1 MGRAIGYLE
10 VGCLEAEK
18 RVLRAI
24 GYACREELKH
34 QDSIR
39 KIRKAVSPFYLHDV
53 CQEELKMKRIYMKIS
68 LIAVLFLPIQEAP
81 AAGLS
86 GVKNFKSALSG
97 FEEVPAN
104 STTGTGRFSAR
115 LDSGETALTYVLD
128 YSGLEGEITT
138 AAHVHLGQIGANG
151 GISFFLCGNDNTPV
165 CPATQGRVSGSVTAD
180 DVVGPD
186 GQGIAAGEFAEIIA
200 AMRKGVTYV
209 NVHTEKHPAGEIR
222 GQIKSSRQ
230 NGSTFPFRALP

>member
-1 MGRAIGYLE
+1 
-10 VGCLEAEK
+10 
-18 RVLRAI
+18 
-24 GYACREELKH
+24 
-34 QDSIR
+34 
-39 KIRKAVSPFYLHDV
+39 
-53 CQEELKMKRIYMKIS
+53 MKKIYMKVP

-81 AAGLS
+81 AAGQS
-86 GVKNFKSALSG
+86 GVKNFKAALSG

-104 STTGTGRFSAR
+104 FTTGTGRFSAR
-115 LDSGETALTYVLD
+115 LINSGETALTYVLE

-151 GISFFLCGNDNTPV
+151 GISFFLCGDNNTPV
-165 CPATQGRVSGSVTAD
+165 CPATQGKVSGTVTAD

-186 GQGIAAGEFAEIIA
+186 GQGIASGEFAEIIA

-230 NGSTFPFRALP
+230 NGATFPFRALP

>member
-1 MGRAIGYLE
+1 MPDRNLSGR
-10 VGCLEAEK
+10 
-18 RVLRAI
+18 
-24 GYACREELKH
+24 
-34 QDSIR
+34 DSIR
-39 KIRKAVSPFYLHDV
+39 NIRETAFQFYVHGA
-53 CQEELKMKRIYMKIS
+53 CQEELKMKKIYMKVP

-81 AAGLS
+81 AAGQS
-86 GVKNFKSALSG
+86 GVKSFKAALSG

-115 LDSGETALTYVLD
+115 LDSGETALTYVLE

-138 AAHVHLGQIGANG
+138 AAHVHLGQVGANG

-165 CPATQGRVSGSVTAD
+165 CPATQGKVSGTLTAD

-186 GQGIAAGEFAEIIA
+186 GQGIAPGEFAEIIA

-230 NGSTFPFRALP
+230 NGATFPFRALP